1 MRRDESRQRNRES
14 LMDAAVAEIAAKG
27 YQAARLEDI
36 AARADLTT
44 GAIYSIFGSKRG
56 LLLAAS
62 QRVIDGQVEAVVA
75 LADPEL
81 SLTGVLDGLA
91 AYAHRLATADQ
102 SGIQVA
108 FQLEAL
114 AVAFREPE
122 LMASIQA
129 QDLTDA
135 MTNLLTGRRID
146 ASGAV
151 TTPEQA
157 ERLRPAVESLM
168 SGMSQQ
174 VALGI
179 DDVSVEYI
187 AESMRALTALIL

>member
-1 MRRDESRQRNRES
+1 
-14 LMDAAVAEIAAKG
+14 MDAAVAEIAAKG

-62 QRVIDGQVEAVVA
+62 RRVIEEQVEAVAA

-81 SLTGVLDGLA
+81 SLTGILDGLA
-91 AYAHRLATADQ
+91 GFTHRIATAEL
-102 SGIQVA
+102 SGMQVA

-122 LMASIQA
+122 LMAAITQA
-129 QDLTDA
+129 QDLTEA
-135 MTNLLTGRRID
+135 MTDLLTGRRID
-146 ASGAV
+146 ASGA
-151 TTPEQA
+151 TTTAEQA

-174 VALGI
+174 VALGVAE
-179 DDVSVEYI
+179 VSVEYI
-187 AESMRALTALIL
+187 AESMRALIALIV